1 MSPRRFVQQLLV
13 DHNALPLT
21 TIAERL
27 EQLSSAAAAAAAGS
41 SAAEPSSVR
50 TAGAGGR
57 GSTAERRLYDIGSV
71 LSTFALCAKTL
82 QGGR

>member
-1 MSPRRFVQQLLV
+1 VQQLLV
-13 DHNALPLT
+13 DHSALPLT

-27 EQLSSAAAAAAAGS
+27 EQLSSAAAAAAAAAAAGS